1 MAELDSCNRDCPRSL
16 KCLQSFP
23 LQRNFINPW
32 TRSVIS
38 HCVLWKPKVPTGAS
52 GEREIDGEVPGPQHF
67 SIKIDSLENSLVVQ
81 WLRLHA
87 YTAGSMDSIPN

>member
-1 MAELDSCNRDCPRSL
+1 MAELDSCNRDCPQSL
-16 KCLQSFP
+16 KCLLSCP

-38 HCVLWKPKVPTGAS
+38 NCVLWKPKVPTGAS
-52 GEREIDGEVPGPQHF
+52 GEREIDGEVLGPQHL
-67 SIKIDSLENSLVVQ
+67 SINSDSLGTSLEVQ

-87 YTAGSMDSIPN
+87 YTAGSMGSIPS

>member
-1 MAELDSCNRDCPRSL
+1 MAELDSCNRDCPQSL
-16 KCLQSFP
+16 KCLLSCP

-38 HCVLWKPKVPTGAS
+38 NCVLWKPKVPTGAS
-52 GEREIDGEVPGPQHF
+52 GEREIDGEVLGPQHL
-67 SIKIDSLENSLVVQ
+67 SIKIDSLGTSLEVQ

-87 YTAGSMDSIPN
+87 YTAGSMGSIPS